1 MMINR
6 MIGPI
11 FLGIALFSAAVH
23 SRTQAYESPI
33 RWSEAQKPIA
43 AVANRFAEAF
53 STGDL
58 KTLES
63 LYADDARLIT
73 LDGDVYQG
81 RESIVSFLEFGIS
94 NNPGISL
101 RNDIR
106 GIRLIGDSVAI
117 ENGFTQ
123 STTAED
129 KTPQTVAY
137 YMVYVKRDGGWKI
150 FDVIESDPSSLS
162 LGADHAER
170 LAALDPLVGHWVEE
184 GENQT
189 LHHHV
194 SWSPNHTYLLFEYFS
209 VADGGKPVR
218 ISTQRVG
225 WDASSKTIRSWLF
238 EEDGGHGSA
247 IWSALPDGKSWL
259 LKASG
264 VMQDGAE
271 VTASVRISQI
281 SSKRLKIENYD
292 RTIAGK
298 AMPDSP
304 ERILSLIPPAPS
316 ASAK

>member
-1 MMINR
+1 MMITR
-6 MIGPI
+6 TIGPF
-11 FLGIALFSAAVH
+11 FLCIAVILGTGVSQ
-23 SRTQAYESPI
+23 TPAYDSPI
-33 RWSEAQKPIA
+33 RWSDAQKPIV
-43 AVANRFAEAF
+43 AVANRFAAAF

-58 KTLES
+58 KTLDS
-63 LYADDARLIT
+63 LYVDEARLIT

-81 RESIVSFLEFGIS
+81 RDSIVSFLEFGIS

-123 STTAED
+123 STTDED

-137 YMVYVKRDGGWKI
+137 YMVYVKRNGDWKI

-162 LGADHAER
+162 VGADHAER
-170 LAALDPLVGHWVEE
+170 LAALDFLVGHWVEE

-194 SWSPNHTYLLFEYFS
+194 SWSPNHKYLLFEYFS
-209 VADGGKPVR
+209 AVDSNKPVR

-298 AMPDSP
+298 TVPDSP
-304 ERILSLIPPAPS
+304 QRILSLIPPAPS